1 MKIRNGFVSN
11 SSSSSFVVLFPKEP
25 KSWEEVRDMLFEKN
39 ENFFQNLYAYDDND
53 ESGWPVEEVAKTV
66 WEDISKQEKN
76 NFEKAKEMIISGTIY
91 GEGAP
96 DYNDYEHIEDWY
108 KRSEVYHRDMNK
120 FAEKKMK
127 EFFNIRKLKLK
138 KLNNEPITDIVL
150 YCFEYSDNDGSYS
163 AALEHGD
170 LFRKLK
176 HITISNH

>member
-1 MKIRNGFVSN
+1 
-11 SSSSSFVVLFPKEP
+11 
-25 KSWEEVRDMLFEKN
+25 
-39 ENFFQNLYAYDDND
+39 
-53 ESGWPVEEVAKTV
+53 
-66 WEDISKQEKN
+66 
-76 NFEKAKEMIISGTIY
+76 MITSGTIY
-91 GEGAP
+91 GDDAP
-96 DYNDYEHIEDWY
+96 NYDDFEHIKDW
-108 KRSEVYHRDMNK
+108 SEKSEAYHNAMDK
-120 FAEKKMK
+120 FAKKKMK